1 MGDTDVRALDG
12 VSLKIEQGEFV
23 AITGASGSGKSTMMH
38 LLGCLDRPT
47 AGLYALD
54 GRDVSEL
61 SNAQLAKVRNR
72 KIGFVFQTFNLIN
85 RTTALENV
93 AVPLFYSRQDN
104 IREPAR
110 RALERVGLARRAHH
124 RPNELS
130 GGERQRVAIARA
142 IVTDPLLLLADEPTG
157 NLDSRTGEQIMQI
170 FHSLNAQGVT
180 IIIVTHEPEV
190 AIQARRV
197 VQMRD
202 GRIVSDRSTDELRRE
217 FGGALGMPSGPAAVA
232 SAPGAR
238 AAHAAVAV
246 AAAPGMVVAAP
257 ILAASA
263 AGGDISASN
272 VAIGAA
278 GAAVTVVPAGASA
291 RARGVDLS
299 VVAEFPRSVPG
310 SAGTDQAAAPL
321 ARPAQGGVD
330 RDAATPAYAGSAA
343 SSGAP
348 IVARISN
355 SLVPEIEA
363 PTARRMPGARAALVW
378 GLSAAG
384 ALFVRYGVEAQPDRG
399 VLARGVMAVAL
410 VSAIVCGI
418 VAIRMA
424 RGVRMRMATE
434 AGPWIG
440 GRSAGWGR
448 FLGWIVVLIPLLDFA
463 LRAAYQMGVR
473 AGRG

>member
-1 MGDTDVRALDG
+1 MGDTDVRALDD
-12 VSLKIEQGEFV
+12 VSLRIEQGEFI

-61 SNAQLAKVRNR
+61 SNAQLARVRNR

-142 IVTDPLLLLADEPTG
+142 IVTNPLLLLADEPTG

-202 GRIVSDRSTDELRRE
+202 GRIVSDRSTEELRRE
-217 FGGALGMPSGPAAVA
+217 QGGARGLPGSPVAAATAPGTIAAPAAVGIAA
-232 SAPGAR
+232 SPGTVVATPVRPAAASEGPWAATGTAVGAAQTGLTAAPVAAAVRAR
-238 AAHAAVAV
+238 AADGSAVAEPPRVSSGSGSHVHAAPVSARP
-246 AAAPGMVVAAP
+246 A
-257 ILAASA
+257 LADADRSTLKMPL
-263 AGGDISASN
+263 
-272 VAIGAA
+272 AA
-278 GAAVTVVPAGASA
+278 GAA
-291 RARGVDLS
+291 
-299 VVAEFPRSVPG
+299 
-310 SAGTDQAAAPL
+310 SAGGSVGSRLPDPL
-321 ARPAQGGVD
+321 ALEA
-330 RDAATPAYAGSAA
+330 
-343 SSGAP
+343 
-348 IVARISN
+348 
-355 SLVPEIEA
+355 EA
-363 PTARRMPGARAALVW
+363 PRARRMPGTRAACVW
-378 GLSAAG
+378 GLTAAA
-384 ALFVRYGVEAQPDRG
+384 ALFVRYGIEAQPDRG
-399 VLARGVMAVAL
+399 AVARGMMAVAL
-410 VSAIVCGI
+410 LSAIVCGI

-424 RGVRMRMATE
+424 RGARLRMAAE

-448 FLGWIVVLIPLLDFA
+448 FLGWVVVLIPLLDFA